1 MTVTIRTYEARD
13 AEVVWALHLEGVR
26 DGRADHP
33 ELDYAGHEEDLRDIE
48 SAYLSPGSNFWV
60 AEVDGLLVGMA
71 AIQRI
76 DAETGRLRRMR
87 VTDAWRRRGVAAGL
101 LKTAEEFCRGRG
113 YKRVILDTTKQQQ
126 AAQQLYERAAY
137 VRTGDRMLGPFT
149 LYDYEKVL

>member
-87 VTDAWRRRGVAAGL
+87 EAGMS
-101 LKTAEEFCRGRG
+101 AEE
-113 YKRVILDTTKQQQ
+113 V
-126 AAQQLYERAAY
+126 
-137 VRTGDRMLGPFT
+137 V
-149 LYDYEKVL
+149 EKLSAGVNGWGNG